1 MHIVVLCAF
10 LLAPPTM
17 ADSPSPTAALSADP
31 GDNPLPACPDTP
43 NCERVSRP
51 YAAAPDSLFRAAQ
64 DAAAG
69 MGPVKM
75 DVSPGTR
82 HMHAVFRVALLFKD
96 DVDVAVTQAADD
108 PDASVLHI
116 RSASRVG
123 YSDLGVNARRV
134 ERFVGAV
141 HEALAATTPRSD

>member
-1 MHIVVLCAF
+1 ME
-10 LLAPPTM
+10 LAIE
-17 ADSPSPTAALSADP
+17 L
-31 GDNPLPACPDTP
+31 
-43 NCERVSRP
+43 
-51 YAAAPDSLFRAAQ
+51 
-64 DAAAG
+64 
-69 MGPVKM
+69 
-75 DVSPGTR
+75 
-82 HMHAVFRVALLFKD
+82 KD
-96 DVDVAVTQAADD
+96 AADD